1 MFGTSQSISGRI
13 GTTRFT
19 MEGFQIWEMLFF
31 KLEPNFEMHSFLKSS
46 LLLSN
51 YFIYENQKM
60 EVIKS
65 SCGENEK
72 VGVKCW
78 KWRRCCGFPSNI
90 GTQKNWSLLSF
101 DVFRIRYFF
110 NCMLQRYPHRNFD
123 FVKETMPQRCC
134 QYSSNCSAVPFDCVF
149 MWIVFIS
156 SSKNSLPTETSIAI
170 NVMCTRN
177 NCGPWKTKLF
187 QVHFIEECRCRMQK

>member
-1 MFGTSQSISGRI
+1 MRKLVWNVGSEDDAVVSR
-13 GTTRFT
+13 
-19 MEGFQIWEMLFF
+19 QI
-31 KLEPNFEMHSFLKSS
+31 LEHK
-46 LLLSN
+46 
-51 YFIYENQKM
+51 
-60 EVIKS
+60 
-65 SCGENEK
+65 
-72 VGVKCW
+72 
-78 KWRRCCGFPSNI
+78 
-90 GTQKNWSLLSF
+90 KNWSLLSF

-187 QVHFIEECRCRMQK
+187 QVHFIEDLFYRGMQMQNAKITWYAFHFLSLRLLIGIPGQAFLGSLEDIWLYWWEN

>member
-1 MFGTSQSISGRI
+1 MRKLVWIVGSEDDAVVSR
-13 GTTRFT
+13 
-19 MEGFQIWEMLFF
+19 QI
-31 KLEPNFEMHSFLKSS
+31 LEHK
-46 LLLSN
+46 
-51 YFIYENQKM
+51 
-60 EVIKS
+60 
-65 SCGENEK
+65 
-72 VGVKCW
+72 
-78 KWRRCCGFPSNI
+78 
-90 GTQKNWSLLSF
+90 KNWSLLSF

-177 NCGPWKTKLF
+177 NCGPWKRNYFKSILERNADAECKNNLICLPF
-187 QVHFIEECRCRMQK
+187 FISASFDWNPWAGFFGGLEDIWIYWWENEL

>member
-1 MFGTSQSISGRI
+1 MSEDFEIFGCLPQAWWYWATWEPEVAREFFCLGDLMNQSP
-13 GTTRFT
+13 
-19 MEGFQIWEMLFF
+19 F
-31 KLEPNFEMHSFLKSS
+31 KM
-46 LLLSN
+46 
-51 YFIYENQKM
+51 I
-60 EVIKS
+60 
-65 SCGENEK
+65 
-72 VGVKCW
+72 
-78 KWRRCCGFPSNI
+78 FP
-90 GTQKNWSLLSF
+90 
-101 DVFRIRYFF
+101 FRIRYFF

-177 NCGPWKTKLF
+177 NCGPWKRNYFKSILERNADAECKNNLICLPF
-187 QVHFIEECRCRMQK
+187 FISASFD